1 VPNLLKQL
9 ELDELSLVD
18 RPANAQAMVS
28 LFKRDNSNGDHMEQE
43 LEKMSYN
50 EDKLKAYMK
59 EYSCSRREAM
69 KALKMEEPTEKAMS
83 DEEKMEMDKMSDGDK
98 KKLRAMMAEGM
109 SFGQAMRQ
117 INKSEE
123 IDPVVAE
130 VDEQDILQAAVDTL
144 KLENEMLRKALID
157 NGFII
162 KSESVEK
169 KEEPEY
175 IEYEGEQINKADVP
189 AVILKALEA
198 AELAK
203 ADAELTKR
211 ATEALPHFA
220 EEVAK
225 SLVAEFGDSEGIME
239 TLKAADAVFAEN
251 MEEVGK
257 SDADG
262 EFATAAD
269 KIESLVKSYM
279 EENKMHKGDYA
290 KAYAAVAKT
299 DEGKALIN
307 KSYKGE

>member
-1 VPNLLKQL
+1 MPNLLKQL

-28 LFKRDNSNGDHMEQE
+28 LFKRDDSNGDNMEQE
-43 LEKMSYN
+43 VEKMS
-50 EDKLKAYMK
+50 DDMKAKLKPYMDK
-59 EYSCSRREAM
+59 GMTEDEAM
-69 KALKMEEPTEKAMS
+69 KAYEA
-83 DEEKMEMDKMSDGDK
+83 EMK
-98 KKLRAMMAEGM
+98 
-109 SFGQAMRQ
+109 
-117 INKSEE
+117 KSEE
-123 IDPVVAE
+123 VEIDELDIIKAE
-130 VDEQDILQAAVDTL
+130 NDAL
-144 KLENEMLRKALID
+144 KIQNEDLRKALIE
-157 NGFII
+157 NGFVI
-162 KSESVEK
+162 KSDSIEK
-169 KEEPEY
+169 KVEPEY

-189 AVILKALEA
+189 AVILKALEE

-220 EEVAK
+220 EDVAK
-225 SLVAEFGDSEGIME
+225 SLVGEFGEVEAVME
-239 TLKAADAVFAEN
+239 ALKAADATFAES

-269 KIESLVKSYM
+269 KMESLVKSYM
-279 EENKMHKGDYA
+279 DENKMKKGEYA

>member
-1 VPNLLKQL
+1 MPNLLKQL

-28 LFKRDNSNGDHMEQE
+28 LFKRDDSNGDNMEQE
-43 LEKMSYN
+43 VDKMS
-50 EDKLKAYMK
+50 DDLKAKLKPYMDK
-59 EYSCSRREAM
+59 GMNEEEAM
-69 KALKMEEPTEKAMS
+69 KAYEA
-83 DEEKMEMDKMSDGDK
+83 EMK
-98 KKLRAMMAEGM
+98 
-109 SFGQAMRQ
+109 
-117 INKSEE
+117 KSEAVE
-123 IDPVVAE
+123 IDELDIIKAE
-130 VDEQDILQAAVDTL
+130 NDAL
-144 KLENEMLRKALID
+144 KIQNEDLRKALIE
-157 NGFII
+157 NGFVI
-162 KSESVEK
+162 KADSIEK
-169 KEEPEY
+169 KAEPEY

-189 AVILKALEA
+189 AVILKVLEE

-220 EEVAK
+220 EDVAK
-225 SLVAEFGDSEGIME
+225 SLVAEFGEVEAVME
-239 TLKAADAVFAEN
+239 SLKAADATFAES

-269 KIESLVKSYM
+269 KMESLVKTYM
-279 EENKMHKGDYA
+279 EENKMKKGEYA

>member
-1 VPNLLKQL
+1 MPNLLKQL

-28 LFKRDNSNGDHMEQE
+28 LFKRDDSNGDNMEQE
-43 LEKMSYN
+43 VDKMS
-50 EDKLKAYMK
+50 DDLKAKLKPYMDK
-59 EYSCSRREAM
+59 GMTEDEAM
-69 KALKMEEPTEKAMS
+69 KAYEA
-83 DEEKMEMDKMSDGDK
+83 EMK
-98 KKLRAMMAEGM
+98 
-109 SFGQAMRQ
+109 
-117 INKSEE
+117 KSEAVE
-123 IDPVVAE
+123 IDELDIVKAE
-130 VDEQDILQAAVDTL
+130 NDAL
-144 KLENEMLRKALID
+144 KIQNEDLRKALIE

-162 KSESVEK
+162 KSDSIEK
-169 KEEPEY
+169 KVEPEY

-189 AVILKALEA
+189 AVILKALEE

-211 ATEALPHFA
+211 ATTALPHFA
-220 EEVAK
+220 EDVAK
-225 SLVAEFGDSEGIME
+225 SLVAEFGEVEAVME
-239 TLKAADAVFAEN
+239 ALKAADATFAES

-262 EFATAAD
+262 EFSTATD
-269 KIESLVKSYM
+269 KMESLVKAYM
-279 EENKMHKGDYA
+279 EENKMKKGDYA